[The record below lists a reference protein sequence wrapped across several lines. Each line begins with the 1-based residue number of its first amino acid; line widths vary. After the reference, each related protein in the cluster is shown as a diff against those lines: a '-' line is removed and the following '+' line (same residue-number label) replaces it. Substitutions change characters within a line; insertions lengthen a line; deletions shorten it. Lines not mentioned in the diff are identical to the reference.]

1 VVCSRWQLQQPCTK
15 CAPTTGA
22 AASRC
27 MLPGRISEASLP
39 PFQVEERGLRRGGV
53 AHRAGDRFE
62 RLGSDSSDNRRS
74 PLLRGARERVRA
86 RSLAGLLLTRAVVLQ
101 TPMIVSLGEPGTPRL
116 ASQFVKGHI
125 QAPMPVC
132 KTLTTMLVED
142 KLAACAQAP
151 CSTMQHLYLP
161 CSLAQTRPV

>member
-1 VVCSRWQLQQPCTK
+1 
-15 CAPTTGA
+15 
-22 AASRC
+22 
-27 MLPGRISEASLP
+27 
-39 PFQVEERGLRRGGV
+39 
-53 AHRAGDRFE
+53 
-62 RLGSDSSDNRRS
+62 
-74 PLLRGARERVRA
+74 
-86 RSLAGLLLTRAVVLQ
+86 
-101 TPMIVSLGEPGTPRL
+101 MIVSLGEPGTPRL